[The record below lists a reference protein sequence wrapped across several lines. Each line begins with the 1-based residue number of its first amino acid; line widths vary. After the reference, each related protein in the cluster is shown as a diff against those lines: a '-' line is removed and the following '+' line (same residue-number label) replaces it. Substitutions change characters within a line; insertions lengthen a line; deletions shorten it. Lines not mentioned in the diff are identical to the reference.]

1 MSCDGLRLTS
11 PADIRL
17 PSRFLKHFGKFVGIF
32 CSLVLASL
40 TMFQAGITACFVN
53 LGSDHPSLIEAIV
66 KGKRERPNAWP
77 RIITCPSEMTAISMA
92 DGYARVSGRPQAV
105 LVHVDVGTQALAQ
118 GVHNASIGR
127 APVLLFAGLSPITE
141 SGEMPGSRTEYQH
154 WLQDPHDQRAIV
166 RQYCRYAGEI
176 RSGLNVKQTVGR
188 ALQFAMSAPKGPV
201 YLTGTREVLAEE
213 IKPYSLDQEQWG
225 PVGPGALPDNALH
238 DIATALAQAERPLV
252 LTGYSGRDRRVPH
265 LLVSLA
271 DLIPGIRV
279 QDTGGSDM
287 CFPSRHIASEG
298 FRLPG
303 LSFDILTK
311 DSDVILLIDCDVPWI
326 PSRNP
331 PPRGARI
338 YHIDSDPLNQEMA
351 ISFFPA
357 HGRWKAE
364 AFTALT
370 QLVGYIQGNAS
381 LKETLQ
387 NTKYRARREARTEA
401 HRSRLAKIAAQARL
415 EDHESLDPHNI
426 GSLLRS
432 CLPKSTTYVL
442 EAVTAAQELHDQ
454 LQPSQPGTW
463 LNCGGTGIGWS
474 NGGALGV
481 KMALSDTETGEK
493 PSMVCHI
500 VGDGSFLCGSPSSA
514 LWVASKYEIPVL
526 TIVLNNGGK

>member
-1 MSCDGLRLTS
+1 M
-11 PADIRL
+11 
-17 PSRFLKHFGKFVGIF
+17 
-32 CSLVLASL
+32 
-40 TMFQAGITACFVN
+40 
-53 LGSDHPSLIEAIV
+53 
-66 KGKRERPNAWP
+66 
-77 RIITCPSEMTAISMA
+77 
-92 DGYARVSGRPQAV
+92 
-105 LVHVDVGTQALAQ
+105 DVGTQALAQ

-127 APVLLFAGLSPITE
+127 VPMLLFAGLAPITE
-141 SGEMPGSRTEYQH
+141 SGEMTGSRTEYQH
-154 WLQDPHDQRAIV
+154 WLQDPHDQKAIL
-166 RQYCRYAGEI
+166 RQYCRYTGDI

-201 YLTGTREVLAEE
+201 YLAGTREVLAEV
-213 IKPYSLDQEQWG
+213 IKQYSLDQEQWG

-238 DIATALAQAERPLV
+238 DIAMALAQAERPLI
-252 LTGYSGRDRRVPH
+252 LTGYSGRDRRVPDM
-265 LLVSLA
+265 LVALA

-287 CFPSRHIASEG
+287 CFPSSHIASEG

-311 DSDVILLIDCDVPWI
+311 DSDVVLLIDCDVPWI

-331 PPRGARI
+331 PPKGSKV
-338 YHIDSDPLNQEMA
+338 YHIDSDPLNQQMA

-357 HGRWKAE
+357 HGRWKTE
-364 AFTALT
+364 AFTAIK
-370 QLVGYIQGNAS
+370 QLVGYIQRNAS
-381 LKETLQ
+381 LTATLQ

-401 HRSRLAKIAAQARL
+401 HRSRLAKITAKARL
-415 EDHESLDPHNI
+415 GDHEKLDPDNI
-426 GSLLRS
+426 GRLLKL

-463 LNCGGTGIGWS
+463 LNCGSTGIGWS

-481 KMALSDTETGEK
+481 KMALYDVEKGEQL
-493 PSMVCHI
+493 SMVCHV

-514 LWVASKYEIPVL
+514 LWVASKYEILVPVL
-526 TIVLNNGGK
+526 TIVLNNGGE